1 MAKIGGM
8 ELLVVLIVALFAIGP
23 ERLPKVA
30 RKMGRMLSQF
40 RKVMNDATEE
50 LKEASDEFREVS
62 DEIDGV
68 RKSLQNTLKETD
80 EEVRG
85 VVKETDKAL
94 QETSREMKEAI
105 QSEKRADD
113 HAEETAAV
121 KKPAEEKHEGSVY
134 PDHDEETAQE
144 AVAE

>member
-30 RKMGRMLSQF
+30 RKMGRMLRQF
-40 RKVMNDATEE
+40 RKVMDDATEE

-68 RKSLQNTLKETD
+68 CKSLQNTLKETD

-85 VVKETDKAL
+85 VVKETDQAL
-94 QETSREMKEAI
+94 QKTSREMKEAI
-105 QSEKRADD
+105 RPEKRVGVQN
-113 HAEETAAV
+113 EETETVKEQTAETNAAV
-121 KKPAEEKHEGSVY
+121 AY
-134 PDHDEETAQE
+134 PDHDKEIVHGA
-144 AVAE
+144 AAE